1 MNFIIIVVGIIC
13 LLLGFL
19 VSYFIKTTKI
29 KEKNQEIE
37 KEEAQA

>member
-1 MNFIIIVVGIIC
+1 MAISIVVVGIVC

-19 VSYFIKTTKI
+19 ISTFIKTTKI

-37 KEEAQA
+37 REEN

>member
-1 MNFIIIVVGIIC
+1 MVLLLIIGITC

-19 VSYFIKTTKI
+19 LSYFIKTIKI

-37 KEEAQA
+37 KEETQA